1 MANLK
6 ILLGLT
12 YYLPNISGVTQY
24 AVILAE
30 ELAKRKYKVEVI
42 CSGNNRVV
50 NKIKV
55 RGVNGFSLGKGFVMP
70 SYFYKSY
77 SAVKNNDVIMCNLP
91 SVESFW
97 LALWAKVFS
106 KKLIT
111 IHHCEFN
118 FTGTTSNK
126 IISIITYPIHFM
138 VYLMADKITSYTK
151 DYADTSIFL
160 KYFKNKVCYILPPIK
175 I

>member
-1 MANLK
+1 MAKLK

-30 ELAKRKYKVEVI
+30 ELVKRKYKVEVI
-42 CSGNNRVV
+42 CSGNNRMV

-55 RGVNGFSLGKGFVMP
+55 NGVGGFSLGKGFIMP
-70 SYFYKSY
+70 SYPCKSY
-77 SAVKNNDVIMCNLP
+77 SAVKNSDVIICNLP

-97 LALWAKVFS
+97 LAVWAKMLR
-106 KKLIT
+106 KRLIV

-118 FTGTTSNK
+118 FTGTISNK
-126 IISIITYPIHFM
+126 IISIITYPAHI
-138 VYLMADKITSYTK
+138 VIYLLADKITSYTK
-151 DYADTSIFL
+151 DYADNSIFL
-160 KYFKNKVCYILPPIK
+160 KHFRRKVCYILPPIK